1 VSATVVRVAG
11 ERACGGREVS
21 AVVDDASRAFYTA
34 HGRARAHS
42 PCARLLYHAR
52 GKKISARGIFVRLL
66 EQIFRRRHAKL
77 AIFTSRAPFGAS
89 VGDALMHVLIF
100 IYERKVKLLRKCVKI
115 FRKRN

>member
-1 VSATVVRVAG
+1 MTHRARFLYRARKSTRPFSVRA
-11 ERACGGREVS
+11 A
-21 AVVDDASRAFYTA
+21 ALSRA
-34 HGRARAHS
+34 
-42 PCARLLYHAR
+42 
-52 GKKISARGIFVRLL
+52 GKKSSARGIFVRLL

-100 IYERKVKLLRKCVKI
+100 IYERKVKLSRKCVKI